1 MIIKSLSPE
10 YGYWSMFSGQKRF
23 YKLTPI
29 PFLELPKE
37 LQEAVRKIEDNE

>member
-1 MIIKSLSPE
+1 MNIIALSPE
-10 YGYWSMFSGQKRF
+10 YGYWSMLSGQKRF

-29 PFLELPKE
+29 PFLELPTE